1 MVIGTRLLH
10 LLHME
15 SNQNLS
21 SAGAF
26 LGEEQLLTLILFA
39 SFRSIG
45 VMVHFAITL
54 NILYLTRLTEGY
66 TEWYALNIQD
76 RHYLC

>member
-1 MVIGTRLLH
+1 MVIGTRLIH

-15 SNQNLS
+15 SKQNFS
-21 SAGAF
+21 SATAF
-26 LGEEQLLTLILFA
+26 LDEEQLLAAVLFA

-54 NILYLTRLTEGY
+54 NILYLTRLTE
-66 TEWYALNIQD
+66 W
-76 RHYLC
+76 